1 MDFLIDQRNSDGR
14 SPVCENL
21 KEDSRRRMNDRF
33 ERKEIS
39 RQQNFSFLLRCFL
52 LRENNGVENS
62 KFCLTGKSEVQ
73 HDRFVFMSSRIHFGI
88 LPVKN
93 KSIKPGKLP

>member
-62 KFCLTGKSEVQ
+62 KFCLTGKSAVQ
-73 HDRFVFMSSRIHFGI
+73 HDSLVFNVIPNSFRD
-88 LPVKN
+88 LTN
-93 KSIKPGKLP
+93 